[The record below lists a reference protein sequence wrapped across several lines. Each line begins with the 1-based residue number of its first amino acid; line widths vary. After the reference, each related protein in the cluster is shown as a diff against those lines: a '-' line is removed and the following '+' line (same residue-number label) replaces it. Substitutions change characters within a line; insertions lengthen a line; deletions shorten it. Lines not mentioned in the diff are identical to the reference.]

1 MTQASR
7 LEIIIDS
14 RKAKK
19 EVDDLDKAL
28 SNVETHGDKASNS
41 VQKVG
46 NEANVAAGKFSALK
60 KQLIES
66 LGNTRFGGM
75 INDVNAKLATL
86 NGTSGVV
93 AASLAGLAVGG
104 VATATSALTLMAIQ
118 SAKADAQ
125 LAVLANRAN
134 VSTTNFQILEHAAA
148 QLGMSQDG
156 LAQSLA
162 DAQEKLGEFTATGG
176 SGEAADFFDALK
188 NNTKMTDE
196 EIKKFAK
203 TLQGKDGVEVL
214 QIMKDK
220 LDELGASAQEQ
231 RFVFESLG
239 NDLGNLLPLF
249 ANGGI
254 LLDEFG
260 EALIDAGVI
269 KSKEAIAQSKIL
281 AAQTQAVNL
290 QFQGAKNELVQGFTP
305 SLTSLAEAMFASSE
319 NGVTLKDVGAGLGT
333 VFKTVGTIALG
344 VAASVKVLGNGLGG
358 LAAITDRLIAR
369 DFKGA
374 KAIFDELDN
383 NSAAAF
389 DDLYMR
395 ADKIWNVTNASTSS
409 TSKLTNALLGLNSA
423 TEQNNQSLK
432 INVKDAKDA
441 EKAAL
446 DAAKAKEQLT
456 KQTQRLN
463 EQLAKEQA
471 QSRAS
476 ISYGFADDLERLNI
490 DYQKQIQ
497 EINHADFKGEREKYL
512 KLAQDRYDFSTEMY
526 LRQLTEEN
534 DSFRWSEEYKLKFYY
549 DTQREIASKSGR
561 FNDEMKELRM
571 QKLNEQE
578 QQELALIKLAQEQRL
593 FQSRLF
599 LMSETDAIRERY
611 RLERKEIELTVKDE
625 SELRKRLTLSK
636 DQEQLELLTRAAQA
650 TKNWQSTYSELTGNS
665 QMFQLDQTRQDR
677 TGQSLALA
685 DSQNADVMVRAQ
697 DPNADLEALA
707 AEQEA
712 IWQAHRDRM
721 ALIDQDYWGKTKAYQ
736 LGMAADVFGG
746 LSGVMLNFVD
756 ESSSSYRMMI
766 AAQKG
771 ANLASVFMSNL
782 TAISAAWSSAPFPA
796 NLPAVALT
804 TAKTGVL
811 QATLQAFT
819 PQGFATGGQI
829 RGPGTTTS
837 DSIPIMASDKE
848 FMFKASSAASIGL
861 ENLNYMNKTG
871 ELPPNHD
878 AAQLSAIQRQ
888 QRQSDLINTSINQ
901 RNAASTQSAA
911 PTVVDNQM
919 VVNNVFNPKDIPDAM
934 ATPYGAKVFMN
945 FIKLNKSSIRGMLGV

>member
-28 SNVETHGDKASNS
+28 SNVENHGDKASNS
-41 VQKVG
+41 VQNVG

-60 KQLIES
+60 KQLFES

-214 QIMKDK
+214 QTMKDK

-249 ANGGI
+249 ANGGV

-260 EALIDAGVI
+260 AALEDAGVI

-395 ADKIWNVTNASTSS
+395 ADKIWSVTNASTSS

-423 TEQNNQSLK
+423 TEQNNQNLK
-432 INVKDAKDA
+432 VNAKDAKIA

-446 DAAKAKEQLT
+446 DAAKARK
-456 KQTQRLN
+456 
-463 EQLAKEQA
+463 QLADA
-471 QSRAS
+471 T
-476 ISYGFADDLERLNI
+476 ERLNAQQEKSRSSI
-490 DYQKQIQ
+490 DYAFSIKSVQNQLDLAKQISDIQ
-497 EINHADFKGEREKYL
+497 KAGFSPSDEARYIELAKNRYATERDLFDAQMVYQLNEHKWTDEQILNAKLEIAKRELRARTDIEDSIKKKLYQAEIEKHTQNLAWLTLEKQQRLLDTRQFFMTETEYMLERYKLEREQIAKNV
-512 KLAQDRYDFSTEMY
+512 KLTTQERSEQIAMLQAQ
-526 LRQLTEEN
+526 L
-534 DSFRWSEEYKLKFYY
+534 
-549 DTQREIASKSGR
+549 
-561 FNDEMKELRM
+561 
-571 QKLNEQE
+571 
-578 QQELALIKLAQEQRL
+578 
-593 FQSRLF
+593 
-599 LMSETDAIRERY
+599 
-611 RLERKEIELTVKDE
+611 
-625 SELRKRLTLSK
+625 
-636 DQEQLELLTRAAQA
+636 QLEQITKSAQA
-650 TKNWQSTYSELTGNS
+650 NKNWQSTYSELTGNS

-756 ESSSSYRMMI
+756 ESSSAYRMMI

-901 RNAASTQSAA
+901 RNASSTQSAA

-919 VVNNVFNPKDIPDAM
+919 KVVILDDRSVVEQELMGPSGEKAFLYHWKRNQS
-934 ATPYGAKVFMN
+934 
-945 FIKLNKSSIRGMLGV
+945 KLRS

>member
-1 MTQASR
+1 MTQESR
-7 LEIIIDS
+7 LVIVIDS
-14 RKAKK
+14 KNAEKVTKALNEELKR
-19 EVDDLDKAL
+19 LDKFGTQATNSMQDLGETVQSQDGKLESFKKGIAAL
-28 SNVETHGDKASNS
+28 AAESKLYFAGIAGAAVGTTGALVALAVQTANTAAEIERLSYLSGATTTEFQEWSVGAHAMGIEMDKLSDIFKDVQDRVGDFITTGGGELSDFFTEIATKTEGGAD
-41 VQKVG
+41 G
-46 NEANVAAGKFSALK
+46 ALK
-60 KQLIES
+60 LAESMRELSGPQALQLYVDKLEEAGVSQSEMVFFMES
-66 LGNTRFGGM
+66 
-75 INDVNAKLATL
+75 
-86 NGTSGVV
+86 V
-93 AASLAGLAVGG
+93 ADE
-104 VATATSALTLMAIQ
+104 ATALIPLLENGGEGFRLWAEAARNAGAIMDNETL
-118 SAKADAQ
+118 
-125 LAVLANRAN
+125 
-134 VSTTNFQILEHAAA
+134 AAA
-148 QLGMSQDG
+148 QRLKIESQLLEMQMTGLKNQFMSG
-156 LAQSLA
+156 LFPALNQIASA
-162 DAQEKLGEFTATGG
+162 FTSAEGQAL
-176 SGEAADFFDALK
+176 SFKSAGEAVG
-188 NNTKMTDE
+188 NT
-196 EIKKFAK
+196 
-203 TLQGKDGVEVL
+203 
-214 QIMKDK
+214 
-220 LDELGASAQEQ
+220 
-231 RFVFESLG
+231 
-239 NDLGNLLPLF
+239 
-249 ANGGI
+249 
-254 LLDEFG
+254 
-260 EALIDAGVI
+260 LIW
-269 KSKEAIAQSKIL
+269 
-281 AAQTQAVNL
+281 
-290 QFQGAKNELVQGFTP
+290 
-305 SLTSLAEAMFASSE
+305 LT
-319 NGVTLKDVGAGLGT
+319 K
-333 VFKTVGTIALG
+333 VGTG
-344 VAASVKVLGNGLGG
+344 VAATFDIAGKVIGG
-358 LAAITDRLIAR
+358 
-369 DFKGA
+369 
-374 KAIFDELDN
+374 
-383 NSAAAF
+383 AAAA
-389 DDLYMR
+389 M
-395 ADKIWNVTNASTSS
+395 TNEGV
-409 TSKLTNALLGLNSA
+409 TSKMVLDDIAESIDQWGTKLNKLNDSASNKKMTNALLQVQLRANETAAAIAKSA
-423 TEQNNQSLK
+423 VNTTKMQETFDKASGSSRKVADNTARL
-432 INVKDAKDA
+432 AREA
-441 EKAAL
+441 EKAAEEVRKIMYEYSSEESQKAIDL
-446 DAAKAKEQLT
+446 QKEITRLQSFGQTQYIDIAKTRYEEERKLAKMNFEFDLVEFSLGEEKKLRYSFNIREQQIIADNKLTKEQT
-456 KQTQRLN
+456 KQ
-463 EQLAKEQA
+463 K
-471 QSRAS
+471 
-476 ISYGFADDLERLNI
+476 LEAL
-490 DYQKQIQ
+490 
-497 EINHADFKGEREKYL
+497 
-512 KLAQDRYDFSTEMY
+512 RYE
-526 LRQLTEEN
+526 
-534 DSFRWSEEYKLKFYY
+534 
-549 DTQREIASKSGR
+549 
-561 FNDEMKELRM
+561 FN
-571 QKLNEQE
+571 
-578 QQELALIKLAQEQRL
+578 QELAYVKLAQEQRL
-593 FQSRLF
+593 FQSKLF

-697 DPNADLEALA
+697 EPNADLEALA

-756 ESSSSYRMMI
+756 ESSSAYRMMI

-901 RNAASTQSAA
+901 RNASSTQSAA

>member
-19 EVDDLDKAL
+19 EVDDFGKSL
-28 SNVETHGDKASNS
+28 SNVEAQGDKASRS
-41 VQKVG
+41 VQNVG
-46 NEANVAAGKFSALK
+46 NEANIATGKFSALK
-60 KQLIES
+60 KQLTES

-75 INDVNAKLATL
+75 INDVNAKLSTL
-86 NGTSGVV
+86 NGTTGIV

-104 VATATSALTLMAIQ
+104 VATATSALALMAIQ

-125 LAVLANRAN
+125 LAVLATRAN
-134 VSTTNFQILEHAAA
+134 VNTTSFQVLEHAAL

-162 DAQEKLGEFTATGG
+162 DAQEKLGEFTASGG

-249 ANGGI
+249 SNGGV

-260 EALIDAGVI
+260 AALEDAGVI
-269 KSKEAIAQSKIL
+269 KSKEAIEQSKIL

-358 LAAITDRLIAR
+358 LAAITERLLAR
-369 DFKGA
+369 DFSGA
-374 KAIFDELDN
+374 KAIYNELDS

-389 DDLYMR
+389 DDLFMR
-395 ADKIWNVTNASTSS
+395 ADKIWNITDAGTSS

-423 TEQNNQSLK
+423 TEQNSQNLK
-432 INVKDAKDA
+432 VNAEDAKKA

-446 DAAKAKEQLT
+446 DAAKA
-456 KQTQRLN
+456 RR
-463 EQLAKEQA
+463 QLADA
-471 QSRAS
+471 T
-476 ISYGFADDLERLNI
+476 ERLNAQQEKSRSSI
-490 DYQKQIQ
+490 DYAFSIKSVQNQLDLAKQISDIQ
-497 EINHADFKGEREKYL
+497 KAGFSPSDEARYIELAKNRYATERDLFDAQMVYQLNEHKWTDEQILNAKLEIAKRELRARTDIEDSIKKKFYQAEIEKHTQ
-512 KLAQDRYDFSTEMY
+512 KLAWLTLEKQQRISDADEF
-526 LRQLTEEN
+526 LRTDLEN
-534 DSFRWSEEYKLKFYY
+534 
-549 DTQREIASKSGR
+549 I
-561 FNDEMKELRM
+561 
-571 QKLNEQE
+571 
-578 QQELALIKLAQEQRL
+578 
-593 FQSRLF
+593 
-599 LMSETDAIRERY
+599 AIRYEFERQQI
-611 RLERKEIELTVKDE
+611 RLNRRIDDEERKALLNASVYSQNKDE
-625 SELRKRLTLSK
+625 SQVRDSAISDYRNVMGFEESPLVRQFEVIQKMRELDLINEEAYQKSK
-636 DQEQLELLTRAAQA
+636 L
-650 TKNWQSTYSELTGNS
+650 N
-665 QMFQLDQTRQDR
+665 
-677 TGQSLALA
+677 LALKY
-685 DSQNADVMVRAQ
+685 STSYM
-697 DPNADLEALA
+697 ET
-707 AEQEA
+707 
-712 IWQAHRDRM
+712 M
-721 ALIDQDYWGKTKAYQ
+721 
-736 LGMAADVFGG
+736 LGGFSS
-746 LSGVMLNFVD
+746 LVD
-756 ESSSSYRMMI
+756 ENSKTYAVLF

-771 ANLASVFMSNL
+771 FAVSQALLNIPQAYSKAYDAVVGTPYIGPYIAPAAGVAAAALQTVQAAKIESVNY
-782 TAISAAWSSAPFPA
+782 
-796 NLPAVALT
+796 
-804 TAKTGVL
+804 K
-811 QATLQAFT
+811 
-819 PQGFATGGQI
+819 GFATGGQI

-901 RNAASTQSAA
+901 RNSGGGQVASQPPELLQTVQINNILD
-911 PTVVDNQM
+911 PTIVGDYL
-919 VVNNVFNPKDIPDAM
+919 AM
-934 ATPYGAKVFMN
+934 PAGTKQVMNTIKRNATTIN
-945 FIKLNKSSIRGMLGV
+945 TILGRR

>member
-7 LEIIIDS
+7 LEIIVDS
-14 RKAKK
+14 SKAKR
-19 EVDDLDKAL
+19 EVDNLDKAL
-28 SNVETHGDKASNS
+28 INIETHGDKASKS
-41 VQKVG
+41 VQNVG
-46 NEANVAAGKFSALK
+46 NEANAATGKFSALK
-60 KQLIES
+60 KQLIDT
-66 LGNTRFGGM
+66 LGNSRFGGM
-75 INDVNAKLATL
+75 INDVNSKLATL
-86 NGTSGVV
+86 NGTTGIVT
-93 AASLAGLAVGG
+93 AGLAGMAVGG
-104 VATATSALTLMAIQ
+104 IATATSALALMAIQ

-125 LAVLANRAN
+125 LAVLAKRAN
-134 VSTTNFQILEHAAA
+134 VNTTSFQVLEHAAL

-162 DAQEKLGEFTATGG
+162 DAQEKLGEFTASGG

-239 NDLGNLLPLF
+239 NDLGNLLPVF
-249 ANGGI
+249 ANGGV

-260 EALIDAGVI
+260 AALEDAGVI
-269 KSKEAIAQSKIL
+269 KSKEAIAQAKIL

-358 LAAITDRLIAR
+358 LAAITERLIAR
-369 DFKGA
+369 DFSGA
-374 KAIFDELDN
+374 KAIFNELDS

-389 DDLYMR
+389 DDLFMR

-423 TEQNNQSLK
+423 TEQNNQNLK
-432 INVKDAKDA
+432 VNAKDAKIA

-446 DAAKAKEQLT
+446 DAAKARK
-456 KQTQRLN
+456 
-463 EQLAKEQA
+463 QLADA
-471 QSRAS
+471 T
-476 ISYGFADDLERLNI
+476 ERLNAQQEKSRSSI
-490 DYQKQIQ
+490 DYAFSIKSVQNQLDLAKQISDIQ
-497 EINHADFKGEREKYL
+497 KAGFSPSDEARYIELAKNRYKTERDLFDAQMVYQLNEHKWTDEQILNAKLEIAKRE
-512 KLAQDRYDFSTEMY
+512 
-526 LRQLTEEN
+526 LRARTDIE
-534 DSFRWSEEYKLKFYY
+534 DSIKKKFY
-549 DTQREIASKSGR
+549 QAEIEKHQIAVSLLEITRAK
-561 FNDEMKELRM
+561 RM
-571 QKLNEQE
+571 L
-578 QQELALIKLAQEQRL
+578 
-593 FQSRLF
+593 
-599 LMSETDAIRERY
+599 DARQFY
-611 RLERKEIELTVKDE
+611 MTEIELIKERYKVERDE
-625 SELRKRLTLSK
+625 IEATINDRIVRQKRLDLSRSE
-636 DQEQLELLTRAAQA
+636 EQSILLTRAAQA
-650 TKNWQSTYSELTGNS
+650 NRNWGSSYAEMTGNS

-677 TGQSLALA
+677 TGQSLALV
-685 DSQNADVMVRAQ
+685 DAQ
-697 DPNADLEALA
+697 KALA
-707 AEQEA
+707 QTAEQREA
-712 IWQAHRDRM
+712 IWQAHMDRM
-721 ALIDQDYWGKTKAYQ
+721 ALIESEYQASSLRLNLSYGEQITGSMSEMFKVMFGEQSRAYTAMFALEKGFAVAQAAVSLANNISKASEIGFPYN
-736 LGMAADVFGG
+736 LP
-746 LSGVMLNFVD
+746 
-756 ESSSSYRMMI
+756 MI
-766 AAQKG
+766 AGAIRQGAQILSILG
-771 ANLASVFMSNL
+771 SAN
-782 TAISAAWSSAPFPA
+782 
-796 NLPAVALT
+796 
-804 TAKTGVL
+804 
-811 QATLQAFT
+811 FT
-819 PQGFATGGQI
+819 PQGFANGGQI

-861 ENLNYMNKTG
+861 ENLNYMNRTG

-901 RNAASTQSAA
+901 RNAAPTQSAA
-911 PTVVDNQM
+911 PTVVDNNM
-919 VVNNVFNPKDIPDAM
+919 KVVILDDRSAVEQELMGPSGEKAFLYHWKRNQS
-934 ATPYGAKVFMN
+934 
-945 FIKLNKSSIRGMLGV
+945 KLRS